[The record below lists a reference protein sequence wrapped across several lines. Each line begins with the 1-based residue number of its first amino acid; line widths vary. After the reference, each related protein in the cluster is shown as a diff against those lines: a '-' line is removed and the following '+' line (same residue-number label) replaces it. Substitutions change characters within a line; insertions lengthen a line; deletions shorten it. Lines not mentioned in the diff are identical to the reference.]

1 MASRRGIP
9 ELPWELQDAILA
21 RLPLR
26 DAARSSVLSS
36 SWGRSWRHL
45 GELDFVSSPPPAAA
59 SLPVAAATAVACDKA
74 AIDAILLHQHPGP
87 VQRVRLRVTDE
98 LLPGVPA
105 WMASLSEKGIQ
116 SLDLTVRAMYR
127 PPPHPMHRSIFACRA
142 LRRLSLGR
150 FALPAAPEH
159 FAGFPALATLSLTGT
174 AFRNARDLEALV
186 AMSPRLEE
194 LRMCCIA
201 VDVDCREH
209 GGDGRR
215 KVRMVSSSL
224 RFLRIDGMGNVEFVG
239 ARLPRVSQADFA
251 QASYPSA
258 PNLLSAMVTSL
269 ETLDYYYYA
278 LPLSPTKLLKGL
290 PSSYKNL
297 KRLKVHLDFNHAPPI
312 LSTLNFL
319 RTAPNLTQLVIQDFT
334 DDSYAQSPYPLA
346 AELYGNLCPS
356 LLFLQMS
363 YVTSQNNEMDFIR
376 LILSKARM
384 LQDPR

>member
-1 MASRRGIP
+1 
-9 ELPWELQDAILA
+9 
-21 RLPLR
+21 
-26 DAARSSVLSS
+26 
-36 SWGRSWRHL
+36 
-45 GELDFVSSPPPAAA
+45 
-59 SLPVAAATAVACDKA
+59 
-74 AIDAILLHQHPGP
+74 
-87 VQRVRLRVTDE
+87 
-98 LLPGVPA
+98 
-105 WMASLSEKGIQ
+105 
-116 SLDLTVRAMYR
+116 
-127 PPPHPMHRSIFACRA
+127 
-142 LRRLSLGR
+142 
-150 FALPAAPEH
+150 
-159 FAGFPALATLSLTGT
+159 
-174 AFRNARDLEALV
+174 
-186 AMSPRLEE
+186 MSPRLEE

-384 LQDPR
+384 LQVMEVKMRRNSRGIEIKEEICGYDKDPR

>member
-1 MASRRGIP
+1 
-9 ELPWELQDAILA
+9 
-21 RLPLR
+21 
-26 DAARSSVLSS
+26 
-36 SWGRSWRHL
+36 
-45 GELDFVSSPPPAAA
+45 
-59 SLPVAAATAVACDKA
+59 
-74 AIDAILLHQHPGP
+74 
-87 VQRVRLRVTDE
+87 
-98 LLPGVPA
+98 
-105 WMASLSEKGIQ
+105 MASLSEKGIQ

-278 LPLSPTKLLKGL
+278 LPLSPVCMYFCSNT
-290 PSSYKNL
+290 
-297 KRLKVHLDFNHAPPI
+297 I
-312 LSTLNFL
+312 
-319 RTAPNLTQLVIQDFT
+319 
-334 DDSYAQSPYPLA
+334 
-346 AELYGNLCPS
+346 
-356 LLFLQMS
+356 
-363 YVTSQNNEMDFIR
+363 
-376 LILSKARM
+376 
-384 LQDPR
+384 

>member
-26 DAARSSVLSS
+26 DAARASVLSS

-45 GELDFVSSPPPAAA
+45 GELDFVSSPPPPPA
-59 SLPVAAATAVACDKA
+59 SLPVACDKA

-87 VQRVRLRVTDE
+87 VQRVHLRVTDE

-105 WMASLSEKGIQ
+105 WMARWTSPCAPCTGRRRTPCTAPS
-116 SLDLTVRAMYR
+116 SPAA
-127 PPPHPMHRSIFACRA
+127 RSGASPSGA
-142 LRRLSLGR
+142 

-159 FAGFPALATLSLTGT
+159 FAGFPTLATLSLTGT

-209 GGDGRR
+209 GGGGGGDGRR

-224 RFLRIDGMGNVEFVG
+224 RFLRIDGMGNVEFVV
-239 ARLPRVSQADFA
+239 ARLPRVLQADFA

-258 PNLLSAMVTSL
+258 PNLLSAMATSL
-269 ETLDYYYYA
+269 ETLDYYVYA
-278 LPLSPTKLLKGL
+278 LPLSPTELLKGL
-290 PSSYKNL
+290 PSSYENL

-346 AELYGNLCPS
+346 VGLYGNLCPS
-356 LLFLQMS
+356 LLFFQMS
-363 YVTSQNNEMDFIR
+363 YVTSQNSLLCLKIIR